1 MTEQSSLSEFLSS
14 DAPAPYGLKASD
26 VGQYIY
32 KIRDDTNSAD
42 KSIYC
47 ERLVDL
53 QFRDLHGLINFD
65 LAYTIP
71 KGVCSAPSAK
81 FSYILTA
88 VIKVAMEIKDPVE
101 LNKPYFKCELPLEQ
115 DLDSLAISFSRTSAQ
130 LLEKISAHS
139 QLKKKYRLEVEF
151 DHCDWVAKF
160 QICLDPLSWFDV
172 YLRPKGNEQAV
183 NIAQEYIKSIK
194 DKFPPKS
201 TTDEE
206 HGDPITTQKYN
217 AFEICGNYRE
227 GICGNRNCKR
237 PHPEFIYRTFVN
249 FSDIRAGPCGQYI
262 PNSLRINNLTVESTT
277 KKYSVCLR
285 RDLYRELLLIPY
297 EHDDNEKLVTSVD
310 TWKNIF
316 KLHRRLGFYQ
326 VSFNFG
332 VWESLS
338 CHGHAHFRFDAN
350 AWDVLEK
357 ESVSWEEVDKEVSAR
372 LKEYKHPGPNYL
384 LQNCLDLEDS
394 PQLLKCRIKIQED
407 RKLINNENALDEWRE
422 GIRREIE
429 MDGNESHDD
438 LIKIL
443 TVRKSS

>member
-14 DAPAPYGLKASD
+14 DAPAPYGFLTF
-26 VGQYIY
+26 IY
-32 KIRDDTNSAD
+32 S
-42 KSIYC
+42 
-47 ERLVDL
+47 
-53 QFRDLHGLINFD
+53 
-65 LAYTIP
+65 
-71 KGVCSAPSAK
+71 
-81 FSYILTA
+81 
-88 VIKVAMEIKDPVE
+88 KVAMEIKDPVE

-227 GICGNRNCKR
+227 GICGNRNCSESTLYGLNDCTYCLSGTYCLFYDDEYSTER